1 MFERYTEEAR
11 RVVFMARYEA
21 SQAGSPEITIEHLLL
36 GWMRECAR
44 LNIQNFLSPAAM
56 DSIRS
61 QIEPQSPLREKI
73 STSVD
78 LPLNGESKRALAFA
92 AEESLRLGHQ
102 HIGPDHLLLGLLR
115 EEKSLAAD
123 LLQQH
128 GVTIATVRERLQH
141 PPAAATLSISRE
153 QTSVIAETCRDL
165 TAVATQNAF
174 PPLIGR
180 ERELES
186 IIQVLGRRNGNNP
199 VLIGESGVGKTTIVE
214 GLAQRI
220 VDVKVPEFLKAAR
233 ILALAP
239 QGFVDSPKARR
250 EFQQKF
256 TDLLAEIEDQ
266 SNLILFIDG
275 LFEPAARTGGSFGD
289 VLGPLLAALS
299 FRQCIA
305 TGTPAGFR
313 EAVQRD
319 PVVERYFRVVQISP
333 PDEKDSVL
341 ILLREKEKYEKF
353 HAVAYQDAAIEAVV
367 LGSVQF
373 MPHRHLP
380 EKALDL
386 LDEAGSRV
394 KLQHEVEPN
403 EIVACRQ
410 RVRSIIRQMEAALAS
425 HDFVKSRSCAEV
437 ERRERATLRLLREKY
452 KLDDVSLRVVTRED
466 IEELIADRTGLPLE
480 AVRQRLRKR

>member
-11 RVVFMARYEA
+11 RIIFMARYEA

-44 LNIQNFLSPAAM
+44 LNIQNFLSLAAM

-78 LPLNGESKRALAFA
+78 LPLNSESKRALAYA

-123 LLQQH
+123 LLRQQ
-128 GVTIATVRERLQH
+128 GLTIAKVEERLQH

-199 VLIGESGVGKTTIVE
+199 VLVGESGVGKTAIVE

-220 VDVKVPEFLKAAR
+220 VDGKVPEFLGPTR

-239 QGFVDSPKARR
+239 QSFVDSPKGRR

-256 TDLLAEIEDQ
+256 TALLAEIEDQ

-313 EAVQRD
+313 QAVQRD
-319 PVVERYFRVVQISP
+319 PVVERYFRAVEILP
-333 PDEKDSVL
+333 PGEKDAIQ
-341 ILLREKEKYEKF
+341 ILTVIKNQYEEF
-353 HAVAYQDAAIEAVV
+353 HQVAYDATAVETAV
-367 LGSVQF
+367 LASVQF
-373 MPHRHLP
+373 MPRRHLP
-380 EKALDL
+380 EKAIDL

-394 KLQHEVEPN
+394 KLRTEPD
-403 EIVACRQ
+403 EIVECRKRLRLFAKQ
-410 RVRSIIRQMEAALAS
+410 EEAALAN
-425 HDFVKSRSCAEV
+425 HEFEKAGPYAENARQ
-437 ERRERATLRLLREKY
+437 EREKLRLLREKY
-452 KLDDVSLRVVTRED
+452 KLENASPKAVTRED

-480 AVRQRLRKR
+480 TVRQHLRKR

>member
-1 MFERYTEEAR
+1 
-11 RVVFMARYEA
+11 MARYEA
-21 SQAGSPEITIEHLLL
+21 SQFGSPEITTEHLLL

-44 LNIQNFLSPAAM
+44 LNTQNFLSPAVM

-61 QIEPQSPLREKI
+61 QIEPQSPPREKV

-78 LPLNGESKRALAFA
+78 LPLNRESKRALAYA
-92 AEESLRLGHQ
+92 AEESLGLNHQ
-102 HIGPDHLLLGLLR
+102 HIGIEHLLMGLLR

-123 LLQQH
+123 LLRQH
-128 GVTIATVRERLQH
+128 GLTVATLRERLQH
-141 PPAAATLSISRE
+141 QPSRATLSISCEKR
-153 QTSVIAETCRDL
+153 SVVSETCRDL

-186 IIQVLGRRNGNNP
+186 MIQVLGRRNGNNP

-220 VDVKVPEFLKAAR
+220 VDDKVPEFLKAVR

-239 QGFVDSPKARR
+239 QSFVDSPKARR

-256 TDLLAEIEDQ
+256 SDLQAEIEDQ

-275 LFEPAARTGGSFGD
+275 LFEPAPRTGGSFGD

-305 TGTPAGFR
+305 TGTPAGYR
-313 EAVQRD
+313 DAVQRD
-319 PVVERYFRVVQISP
+319 PVVERYFRAVEILP
-333 PDEKDSVL
+333 PGEKDAIQ
-341 ILLREKEKYEKF
+341 ILSGIKKQYEEF
-353 HAVAYQDAAIEAVV
+353 HQVTYDAAAVETAVV
-367 LGSVQF
+367 ASVQF
-373 MPHRHLP
+373 MPRRHLP
-380 EKALDL
+380 EKAIDL

-394 KLQHEVEPN
+394 KLRTEPD
-403 EIVACRQ
+403 EIVECRK
-410 RVRSIIRQMEAALAS
+410 RLRSFAKQEEAALAN
-425 HDFVKSRSCAEV
+425 HEFEKAGPYAENARQ
-437 ERRERATLRLLREKY
+437 EREKLRLLREKY
-452 KLDDVSLRVVTRED
+452 KLENASPKAVTRED

-480 AVRQRLRKR
+480 TVRQRLRKR

>member
-1 MFERYTEEAR
+1 MFERYAEEAR

-21 SQAGSPEITIEHLLL
+21 SQAGSREITAEHLLL

-61 QIEPQSPLREKI
+61 QVEPQSPLREKI

-78 LPLNGESKRALAFA
+78 LPLNSESKRALAYA
-92 AEESLRLGHQ
+92 AEESLGLNHE
-102 HIGPDHLLLGLLR
+102 HIGIDHLLLGLLR
-115 EEKSLAAD
+115 EEKSRAAD
-123 LLQQH
+123 LLRQH
-128 GVTIATVRERLQH
+128 GLTIATVRERLQH
-141 PPAAATLSISRE
+141 TPAAATLSISRE
-153 QTSVIAETCRDL
+153 QMSVIAETCRDL

-199 VLIGESGVGKTTIVE
+199 VLIGDSGVGKTTIVE

-220 VDVKVPEFLKAAR
+220 VDVKVPEFLKAVR

-239 QGFVDSPKARR
+239 QSFVDSPKARR

-256 TDLLAEIEDQ
+256 TALLAEIEDQ

-313 EAVQRD
+313 DAVQRD
-319 PVVERYFRVVQISP
+319 PVVERYFRAVETLP
-333 PDEKDSVL
+333 PGEKDAIQ
-341 ILLREKEKYEKF
+341 ILSAIKKQYEEF
-353 HAVAYQDAAIEAVV
+353 HQVTYDATAVETAVFA
-367 LGSVQF
+367 SVQF
-373 MPHRHLP
+373 MPRRHLP
-380 EKALDL
+380 EKAIDL

-394 KLQHEVEPN
+394 KLRTEPD
-403 EIVACRQ
+403 EIVECRK
-410 RVRSIIRQMEAALAS
+410 RLRSFAKQEQAALAD
-425 HDFVKSRSCAEV
+425 HEFEKAGPYAENARQ
-437 ERRERATLRLLREKY
+437 EREKLRLLREKY
-452 KLDDVSLRVVTRED
+452 KLDNASPRVVTKED

-480 AVRQRLRKR
+480 TVRQHLRKR